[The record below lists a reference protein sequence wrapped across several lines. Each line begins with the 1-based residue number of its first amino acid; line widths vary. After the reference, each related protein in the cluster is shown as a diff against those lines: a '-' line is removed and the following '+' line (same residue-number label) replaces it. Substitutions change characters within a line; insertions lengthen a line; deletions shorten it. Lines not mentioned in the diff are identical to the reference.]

1 MKVSN
6 PKAVVNVEV
15 DNELVHPKISIEY
28 CKLVR
33 IIDDSLVNGR
43 KTDMST
49 TNMSFRQI
57 LHTIQDELREVDLEA
72 DKENYDKFRKMQ
84 QDYILGGIKKWEQ
97 KHLAMIKELE
107 KQ

>member
-1 MKVSN
+1 MKASN
-6 PKAVVNVEV
+6 PKAILNVEV
-15 DNELVHPKISIEY
+15 DNELVHPKVSIEY
-28 CKLVR
+28 CKFWNLS
-33 IIDDSLVNGR
+33 IYSIVNGR
-43 KTDMST
+43 KTDMDT
-49 TNMSFRQI
+49 TNMSFKQI

-72 DKENYDKFRKMQ
+72 DKENYDKFRKLQ

>member
-1 MKVSN
+1 MKASN
-6 PKAVVNVEV
+6 PKAILNVEV
-15 DNELVHPKISIEY
+15 DNELVHPKVSIEY
-28 CKLVR
+28 CKLCNLSLY
-33 IIDDSLVNGR
+33 SLVNGR
-43 KTDMST
+43 KTDMDT
-49 TNMSFRQI
+49 TNMSFKQI

-72 DKENYDKFRKMQ
+72 DKENYDKFRKLQ